1 MFTTDTISAVDWALT
16 VKTSVSV
23 WHRWWSRRPA
33 EIKGR
38 VAFFAWGEWRGEGGG
53 GGREERGGVEDR
65 GVGRG
70 EVGRRGV
77 GGGGGRERRER
88 RVNGERW
95 GGGGGARREGVWQHG
110 ADGLHKTMFAAF
122 SFPPPAIRAV
132 FN

>member
-23 WHRWWSRRPA
+23 WHRLWNRRPA

-38 VAFFAWGEWRGEGGG
+38 VTSFAWGEEGEKGGAE
-53 GGREERGGVEDR
+53 REGVEDR

-70 EVGRRGV
+70 RGGESEGGKERDRGGG
-77 GGGGGRERRER
+77 GGGGGR
-88 RVNGERW
+88 GT
-95 GGGGGARREGVWQHG
+95 RREGVWQHG